1 MLRDN
6 RRDLYKQLASRRH
19 AARSASLFY
28 PEQVDLVG
36 ATRDK
41 TWMDDSQYNWTLIYA
56 VVLAFATVVTLATL
70 LLSFK
75 QILVND
81 SAVQYITYSVVRSY
95 FIYSLTRFVF
105 YLCVIV
111 NYSGVRDVL
120 DDVENGQLVG
130 VRVIYSD
137 ESSSGKSMVVMLALI
152 GDVALLCMTFWVFS
166 LAYEMT
172 RLIARSMDR
181 GRTMERHV
189 VRVYCIRTYS
199 IAFVFATLMIV
210 SALLSP
216 QQERT
221 VRGIALTFQLVCVWI
236 SFLYPLAC
244 TLFLSLKKR
253 TKKVVPQTAAFLHRR
268 IRNLVIVYCV
278 LVFPACLVE
287 LLIRVVD
294 VPIVWVGFSQA
305 LYYLSGGAS
314 ALVIGTSVTC
324 CYRTLRPIMPTS
336 VYEQL
341 LEDGYFSEALEKDR
355 IVEPPMF
362 RPIFVC
368 TDIEGS
374 TALWAKDP
382 QAMSDAL
389 SLHDDLMRKELLR
402 CNGYEITTAGD
413 AFQLAFHRVSDAILY
428 CMHVQEKLLKVDWP
442 PAILKTEHAA
452 RSYDIWG
459 RMLFNGLRVRMA
471 IHDGDEQLICSKHPT
486 TGKMTYLGISEIV
499 ARELGDMGKGGQI
512 LISESAL
519 NIYESEEMTPEDKL
533 HGAFSKLQFE
543 LFERLDLGISF
554 QLHELISTKV
564 GDRFRREK
572 HTRTELVNARVMLLH
587 TH

>member
-1 MLRDN
+1 
-6 RRDLYKQLASRRH
+6 
-19 AARSASLFY
+19 
-28 PEQVDLVG
+28 
-36 ATRDK
+36 
-41 TWMDDSQYNWTLIYA
+41 MDDSRFNWTLIYA
-56 VVLAFATVVTLATL
+56 VLLALATLVTLATL

-75 QILVND
+75 QILVNE
-81 SAVQYITYSVVRSY
+81 SAVQYITYSVVRSC
-95 FIYSLTRFVF
+95 FIYSFSRFLF

-137 ESSSGKSMVVMLALI
+137 ETSSGKSMVVLLALI
-152 GDVALLCMTFWVFS
+152 GDVALLCMTFWVIL
-166 LAYEMT
+166 LAYEMA
-172 RLIARSMDR
+172 RLIAKSMDR
-181 GRTMERHV
+181 GRAMESHIV
-189 VRVYCIRTYS
+189 HVYCVRTYG
-199 IAFVFATLMIV
+199 IAFLFAALMIV

-221 VRGIALTFQLVCVWI
+221 VRDIALTFQLVCVWV
-236 SFLYPLAC
+236 SFLYPLGC

-253 TKKVVPQTAAFLHRR
+253 TKKVVPPTSRFLHRR

-278 LVFPACLVE
+278 LVFPSCLVE
-287 LLIRVVD
+287 LLNRVID
-294 VPIVWVGFSQA
+294 VPIIWVGLSQA

-324 CYRTLRPIMPTS
+324 CYRTLRPVMPPS

-341 LEDGYFSEALEKDR
+341 LEKGYFPEELEHDR
-355 IVEPPMF
+355 IVEPPMY
-362 RPIFVC
+362 RPIFVN

-374 TALWAKDP
+374 TSLWATNT

-413 AFQLAFHRVSDAILY
+413 AFQLAFHTVSDAIRY
-428 CMHVQEKLLKVDWP
+428 CMHVQSKLLKVDWP
-442 PAILKTEHAA
+442 PSILKTPHAA
-452 RSYDIWG
+452 RCYDIWG
-459 RMLFNGLRVRMA
+459 HLLFNGLRVRMA

-486 TGKMTYLGISEIV
+486 TGKMTYLGMSETV

-519 NIYESEEMTPEDKL
+519 AIYEDERAILSEDKV
-533 HGAFSKLQFE
+533 HGAFSKQPFD
-543 LFERLDLGISF
+543 LFERMDLGISF
-554 QLHELISTKV
+554 QLYELISTKI
-564 GDRFRREK
+564 GDRFRRD
-572 HTRTELVNARVMLLH
+572 RQPRNELASSRLMLLH
-587 TH
+587 PK